1 MGREASCK
9 WLAGPYPGFSFDLHL
24 ALRGPPPSWPSVGG
38 AQGADKLQ
46 YSSEIIGEG
55 VRIRSMHDCM
65 MQASYGFIRFEAI
78 VLVKCDG
85 GGPKWKTG
93 LSLRHC
99 VRDLDLGKFTYVH
112 DLGDAWQ
119 TPEV

>member
-1 MGREASCK
+1 VARWAVPRILVR
-9 WLAGPYPGFSFDLHL
+9 LAPCAPRPTTFL
-24 ALRGPPPSWPSVGG
+24 AFCWWGARGGQAPN
-38 AQGADKLQ
+38 KLQ

-85 GGPKWKTG
+85 GGPKWKTACRFVTASEI
-93 LSLRHC
+93 LTLAIHLR
-99 VRDLDLGKFTYVH
+99 T
-112 DLGDAWQ
+112 
-119 TPEV
+119 

>member
-1 MGREASCK
+1 
-9 WLAGPYPGFSFDLHL
+9 
-24 ALRGPPPSWPSVGG
+24 
-38 AQGADKLQ
+38 
-46 YSSEIIGEG
+46 
-55 VRIRSMHDCM
+55 MHDCM